1 MNSIQRRD
9 PTRGWGLV
17 LLGSFSAISPL
28 CTDIYTPSLPDVAS
42 ELTTT
47 ASSVQL
53 TLTTFM
59 AGLALGQLII
69 GTVSDAVGR
78 RRLLLLGGFA
88 TVLAT
93 VACAAAP
100 NVTVLILARILQ
112 GFAGAAGVVLA
123 RAMIADCTQGPR
135 TAKLLGVL
143 QVIVGVAPVVAPLI
157 GSLLAQAFSWRGVF
171 WTVAAIM
178 AVLTLAATAIIPE
191 TLPMSRRQPVGFRST
206 VRSLT
211 TVLSR
216 RGFVV
221 YLVTFVAAFGA
232 FFSYVSAGAFV
243 LRVQHGFTAVGFGLW
258 YAVGALCMTA
268 SAMAAARW
276 AGRVPHD
283 RMIAWGVSGVL
294 LGAVT
299 IFVST
304 LLETPLW
311 LLLPGC
317 AVLTMSM
324 GQIIANCNA
333 QALSHTRDLSGSGSA
348 VLGACQF
355 FSAALVAPLVGLGGD
370 LDPHPFGIVVLICAV
385 ISFAAYWLLARPT
398 PEAEAAKA

>member
-123 RAMIADCTQGPR
+123 RAIIADCTQGPR

-178 AVLTLAATAIIPE
+178 A
-191 TLPMSRRQPVGFRST
+191 
-206 VRSLT
+206 
-211 TVLSR
+211 
-216 RGFVV
+216 
-221 YLVTFVAAFGA
+221 
-232 FFSYVSAGAFV
+232 
-243 LRVQHGFTAVGFGLW
+243 
-258 YAVGALCMTA
+258 
-268 SAMAAARW
+268 
-276 AGRVPHD
+276 
-283 RMIAWGVSGVL
+283 
-294 LGAVT
+294 
-299 IFVST
+299 
-304 LLETPLW
+304 
-311 LLLPGC
+311 
-317 AVLTMSM
+317 
-324 GQIIANCNA
+324 
-333 QALSHTRDLSGSGSA
+333 
-348 VLGACQF
+348 
-355 FSAALVAPLVGLGGD
+355 
-370 LDPHPFGIVVLICAV
+370 
-385 ISFAAYWLLARPT
+385 
-398 PEAEAAKA
+398 